1 MADMPMEDP
10 LAGVA
15 AEPIPSPEAQPV
27 AAPAPVTAQ
36 PNPDEVDIFD
46 ISGPKA
52 VLGSV
57 PSHQVTEAVASGKY
71 SLPKEREVEVI
82 NPDGQLG
89 TIPAEQAP
97 QAFQNGYRYAT
108 QKDKDEIEFG
118 SGIEQAKTI
127 GQGLLKGALPLGIGT
142 GVAKMFGAESERMRK
157 REEVNPGEAMGSEL
171 AGFIAPSV
179 LSGGLGAAA
188 KAGVEGVAGAAK
200 AAQAVDAVSN
210 AGLARQFGE
219 ATAKALGMGG
229 EGTQLAGKLAEGG
242 VKMGAEMAMFQTG
255 DEMSKLIQQDPKQ
268 TAQTAAMNIGM
279 NSILGGALGAGGVG
293 VGELWKATGGKQ
305 LAKAL
310 DAIKNSANG
319 IPSLEGAAL
328 NPTLKKTIHVLTG
341 VSPEAQETYFA
352 NRAKIRALPTDED
365 LAAHI
370 QDHLGKLNEAVSNGQ
385 MNAQE
390 AQAAYKQAVAD
401 QKLAYKEK
409 GWEAK
414 DAAKAAANDFKK
426 AQDNL
431 VKNVQDTAISQGAM
445 AADAMEELRSKVING
460 SKGAYEILEQSG
472 KEIPLDDMFSHGVDL
487 VHELREKGT
496 LESKQMASRLEEYLH
511 QLPTEAVDAPKAK
524 KLIQGL
530 DAISKYDRNASAF
543 NNDLAGQ
550 YAQLRHT
557 LDATL
562 KNAVPEYR
570 AAMEPL
576 ANDARL
582 LKDLK
587 RYGTPEAATSR
598 INSLKNPVN
607 YKNEMPLLR
616 QLEDSTGIKFADK
629 IEAHANPEIVERM
642 TKALPEYEE
651 HQAAAAMEKSLRD
664 PRVLQALKDA
674 ETELPEYKAFQKAQV
689 EKEAAINARKE
700 LKGLTEG
707 NVESQM
713 RNAELGKP
721 NAKRLLDK
729 IPGIE
734 GQSLPD
740 MLKLRAAEKALGHG
754 YAEGSRKVNL
764 FGGILG
770 GLGGEMLGHALGG
783 TAIGALF
790 GGISDKYGPQA
801 VKALMDLYLDKFGNI
816 GKMIGKDI
824 SKSSAPGRMTSQD
837 AVRAAM
843 ARFLDKDAA
852 LTIGGKLDL
861 GSAPSIEGFKSM
873 VEHMDNLIKGE
884 QLIKNT
890 AKSVFHPGVESV
902 FPERLHPSDRDI
914 KTLEKRLDAIWNSQN
929 PDEAVKHLGKASGNL
944 GNYMP
949 DHAEAYTEM
958 ATNVANYLKT
968 QKPQTVPGGLL
979 DTKPPLSSADKHQWE
994 RTLKIAQQPLTVLD
1008 HIKKGTLTPKDVQDF
1023 RSMFPELYAKVG
1035 QELVNSMMNA
1045 SSKGVIIPYKTR
1057 LGASLFLG
1065 QAMDSTMTPQAIA
1078 SAQPKPSQ
1086 PVQQAQGKPTK
1097 KSSSALSKMPA
1108 SYKTPGQAREDE
1120 KQSGQ

>member
-10 LAGVA
+10 LAGAPV
-15 AEPIPSPEAQPV
+15 AEPTPSPEAAPSPV
-27 AAPAPVTAQ
+27 AAPHD
-36 PNPDEVDIFD
+36 PNEVDIFD
-46 ISGPKA
+46 ISGPNA

-118 SGIEQAKTI
+118 SGLEQAKTI
-127 GQGLLKGALPLGIGT
+127 GQGVLKGALPFGLGT
-142 GVAKMFGAESERMRK
+142 GVAKMFGAESERMSK
-157 REEVNPGEAMGSEL
+157 REEVNPNEAMASEM

-200 AAQAVDAVSN
+200 AAQAIDAVSN
-210 AGLARQFGE
+210 AGMARQFGE

-229 EGTQLAGKLAEGG
+229 EGVGIAGKLAEGG
-242 VKMGAEMAMFQTG
+242 VKMGAEMAMFQAG
-255 DEMSKLIQQDPKQ
+255 DEMAKAIQQDPHQ

-279 NSILGGALGAGGVG
+279 SSILGGALGAGTNGAAQ
-293 VGELWKATGGKQ
+293 LWKATAGKQ
-305 LAKAL
+305 LDKAL
-310 DAIKNSANG
+310 NAIKNSANG
-319 IPSLEGAAL
+319 MPNLEGESL
-328 NPTLKKTIHVLTG
+328 NPAMKKAVHVLTG

-385 MNAQE
+385 LNAQE
-390 AQAAYKQAVAD
+390 AQAAYKQAVSD

-431 VKNVQDTAISQGAM
+431 VKNVQDTAISQGAV

-460 SKGAYEILEQSG
+460 SKEAYAILEQSG
-472 KEIPLDDMFSHGVDL
+472 KEIPLDDMFSHGIDL

-576 ANDARL
+576 ASDARL
-582 LKDLK
+582 LKELK
-587 RYGTPEAATSR
+587 KYGTPEAATSR

-607 YKNEMPLLR
+607 YKNEMPLLKE
-616 QLEDSTGIKFADK
+616 LENSTGLRFTDK
-629 IEAHANPEIVERM
+629 IEAHANPEMVERM
-642 TKALPEYEE
+642 TKALPEYEQ

-664 PRVLQALKDA
+664 PRVIQALKDA
-674 ETELPEYKAFQKAQV
+674 EMELPEYKALQKAQAD
-689 EKEAAINARKE
+689 KEAAIAARQE

-729 IPGIE
+729 IPGME
-734 GQSLPD
+734 GQSLPE
-740 MLKLRAAEKALGHG
+740 MLKLRSAEKALSHG
-754 YAEGSRKVNL
+754 YSEGSRKVNM
-764 FGGILG
+764 FGGLLG
-770 GLGGEMLGHALGG
+770 GLSGEVLGHALGG
-783 TAIGALF
+783 TAIGTLV

-801 VKALMDLYLDKFGNI
+801 VKALMDMYLDKFGNI
-816 GKMIGKDI
+816 GKMIGKEAGV
-824 SKSSAPGRMTSQD
+824 SAPGRMSSQD
-837 AVRAAM
+837 AIRAAM

-861 GSAPSIEGFKSM
+861 GSAPSVEGFKSM

-884 QLIKNT
+884 RLIKNT

-902 FPERLHPSDRDI
+902 FPERLHPSERDI

-958 ATNVANYLKT
+958 ATNVANYLKG
-968 QKPQTVPGGLL
+968 QKPQTVGAGLL

-1008 HIKKGTLTPKDVQDF
+1008 HIKSGTLTPKDVVDF
-1023 RSMFPELYAKVG
+1023 RSMFPALYSKVS
-1035 QELVNSMMNA
+1035 QELMNGMMDA

-1065 QAMDSTMTPQAIA
+1065 QAMDSTMTPTAIA

-1086 PVQQAQGKPTK
+1086 QPPQQAQNKPNK
-1097 KSSSALSKMPA
+1097 KNTSALFKMPA